1 MELFFFFFFF
11 SSQIYIHSLFTIVCL
26 VPSLLLWR
34 VSSECAYH
42 DVILCYCYCSDNK
55 EAVSQEEIKKY
66 QMITDDADLELILSV
81 AESLHAGERNVSP
94 VG

>member
-1 MELFFFFFFF
+1 M
-11 SSQIYIHSLFTIVCL
+11 
-26 VPSLLLWR
+26 
-34 VSSECAYH
+34 CAYH
-42 DVILCYCYCSDNK
+42 GVIFCYCYCSGNK

-94 VG
+94 VGKSGYSICILLLPDQKPRGSC

>member
-1 MELFFFFFFF
+1 M
-11 SSQIYIHSLFTIVCL
+11 
-26 VPSLLLWR
+26 
-34 VSSECAYH
+34 SSECAYH
-42 DVILCYCYCSDNK
+42 DVIFCYCYCSDNK

-66 QMITDDADLELILSV
+66 QMITDDADLVLILSV

>member
-1 MELFFFFFFF
+1 M
-11 SSQIYIHSLFTIVCL
+11 
-26 VPSLLLWR
+26 
-34 VSSECAYH
+34 SSECAYH
-42 DVILCYCYCSDNK
+42 DVIFCYCYCSGNK

-66 QMITDDADLELILSV
+66 QMITDDADLVLILSV